1 MTINVHGSIV
11 CTKFFFRKNNIRIEF
26 VRCLVG
32 CWAIDYFHSKWQ
44 LRQFQHFVHLL
55 SLKQHLF
62 SSQLEISRALNGQT
76 AENQHISRGSIFK
89 LEKKNIAVYK
99 PTLLLN
105 EGIPRALKGKKLRLK
120 NILLFPLIF
129 EEINY
134 F

>member
-1 MTINVHGSIV
+1 MTINVHFV
-11 CTKFFFRKNNIRIEF
+11 QKNFFFRKNNIRIEF

-89 LEKKNIAVYK
+89 LKKKWLRCRN
-99 PTLLLN
+99 LLQK
-105 EGIPRALKGKKLRLK
+105 LKSFPFLFSVVKKGVSCQK
-120 NILLFPLIF
+120 QTSEILTSF
-129 EEINY
+129 EL
-134 F
+134 